1 MIFPS
6 EWVIRFRWPII
17 VIFVAIT
24 ALFATRL
31 PGIEIDPEI
40 KNQLP
45 EDMPA
50 RENVRRIEERF
61 GGSEPVMVILSAPDV
76 LQASTLERVRA
87 IGDDLAKVKTFT
99 RIVSPFTLT
108 DISGSP
114 DGMMLVEPAIA
125 EIPTDDAGRAA
136 LRERLKAN
144 DLVFGNVMASDF
156 SAVAIIAMLSTEAS
170 DAETVAELHRV
181 VDAHPGPETV
191 TYGGMPDIRQHVS
204 DDIRSDIRRF
214 APFGVAVIIIFL
226 FATLRQLRGVALPF
240 TIQIMSIIV
249 SMGMIPVLGWKVQM
263 VTVTLPVILLAVGN
277 DHAIHL
283 VAQYQELNVPGTNR
297 TAAEI
302 TKDVLERLGLP
313 IVAAGTTTVAG
324 LLCLLTHI
332 VVPAVQLGWLAAW
345 GVTFAMAA
353 SLLFGPAV
361 LSLLP
366 VPKPVEGAGVHGEGH
381 GLDLFLHA
389 LAKFVAARPRAVLG
403 ACIAFALVAA
413 SGIPLVEVDT
423 NPINYYPR
431 SAPVAVTA
439 LEVNDHFG
447 GSTEIAVMVEGDIQD
462 PEMMKKIDR
471 LERDLKAMPQ
481 IGYTMSIATVVR
493 KMNQAVSGGDPEQA
507 KIPDSKEA
515 IAQLFLLYSMG
526 GSSEDFER
534 MVDFDFEH
542 AVVTARINSLSTT
555 EIKAVVDEIHADVLS
570 DFKDDKV
577 VVGGFGTVFSDLVD
591 AVVSGQVSSLTLSI
605 AVVAV
610 LDAIVFG
617 SIGAGLWSIVPLLVA
632 VPMLFGLMGYAGIEL
647 NVVTAMLSSIMIG
660 VGVDYTIHYL
670 WRYREL
676 RRTGMSPEESVIET
690 MNSVGRGILFNALSV
705 VFGFSILF
713 LSNFLPVRFFGFLV
727 VVSIGGCLVAAF
739 LLLPSLCVAFRPGF
753 AEPKKG

>member
-1 MIFPS
+1 MTFPS

-17 VIFVAIT
+17 AIFLAIT

-45 EDMPA
+45 PDMPA
-50 RENVRRIEERF
+50 RENVHKIEERF

-125 EIPTDDAGRAA
+125 RIPTDDAGRAA

-181 VDAHPGPETV
+181 VDAHPGPEAV

-214 APFGVAVIIIFL
+214 APFGVAVIIVFL
-226 FATLRQLRGVALPF
+226 FATLRQLRGVVLPF
-240 TIQIMSIIV
+240 SIQIMSIIV
-249 SMGMIPVLGWKVQM
+249 SMGLIPVLGWKVQM

-283 VAQYQELNVPGTNR
+283 VAQYQELNVPGTTK
-297 TAAEI
+297 TAGEL
-302 TKDVLERLGLP
+302 TKEVLERLGLP

-361 LSLLP
+361 LSILP
-366 VPKPVEGAGVHGEGH
+366 VPKPVAGAGVHGEGH
-381 GLDLFLHA
+381 GLDLALNR
-389 LAKFVAARPRAVLG
+389 LAKFVAARPRAVLAG
-403 ACIAFALVAA
+403 CLVFAVVAA

-462 PEMMKKIDR
+462 PETMKKIDR

-493 KMNQAVSGGDPEQA
+493 KMNQAVSGGDPAQA
-507 KIPDSKEA
+507 KIPDTKEA

-555 EIKAVVDEIHADVLS
+555 EIKGVVDEIHREVLS
-570 DFKDDKV
+570 DFKDNNV

-605 AVVAV
+605 VVVAV
-610 LDAIVFG
+610 LDALVFG

-676 RRTGMSPEESVIET
+676 RRSGISPEESVIET

-727 VVSIGGCLVAAF
+727 VVSIGGCLLAAF
-739 LLLPSLCVAFRPGF
+739 LLLPSLCVVFKPGF